1 MLLNGRTVGPY
12 KGFVS
17 KKKKRFSASLKL
29 VRENGNWEVRF
40 LFDNSGKAPSARAKA
55 ASLDGAVK
63 QTSETTKD
71 FGICPVCGGKIIK
84 GKRGYGCSNW
94 RAQDGG
100 CRFVIWEM
108 FNGKKLTPANIK
120 TLTAGKATRKYVF
133 REESGRKFKAKLKLE
148 KGGRGVWEPVMIE
161 RETY

>member
-29 VRENGNWEVRF
+29 VRENGNWKVRF
-40 LFDNSGKAPSARAKA
+40 LFDNSSNQPSARPKA
-55 ASLDGAVK
+55 TSLDGAVK
-63 QTSETTKD
+63 ETSETPKD
-71 FGICPVCGGKIIK
+71 FGNCPVCDGKIIK

-94 RAQDGG
+94 RVQDGG

-108 FNGKKLTPANIK
+108 LNGKKLTPSNIK
-120 TLTAGKATRKYVF
+120 TLTVGKTTRKYVF
-133 REESGRKFKAKLKLE
+133 SEKSGRKFRAKLKLE
-148 KGGRGVWEPVMIE
+148 KGGRGIWEPVMIE

>member
-1 MLLNGRTVGPY
+1 M
-12 KGFVS
+12 
-17 KKKKRFSASLKL
+17 
-29 VRENGNWEVRF
+29 
-40 LFDNSGKAPSARAKA
+40 FDNSGKEPPTRAKA
-55 ASLDGAVK
+55 APLDGAVK
-63 QTSETTKD
+63 ETSETPKD

-100 CRFVIWEM
+100 CGFVIWETI
-108 FNGKKLTPANIK
+108 NGKKLTPANIK

-133 REESGRKFKAKLKLE
+133 REEGGTKLRAKLKLE
-148 KGGRGVWEPVMIE
+148 KGGRGIWQPVMIE